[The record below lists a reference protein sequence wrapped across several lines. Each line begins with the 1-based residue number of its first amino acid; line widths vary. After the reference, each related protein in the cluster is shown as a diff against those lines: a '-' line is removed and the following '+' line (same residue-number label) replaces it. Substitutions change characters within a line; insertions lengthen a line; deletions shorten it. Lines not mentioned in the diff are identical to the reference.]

1 VCYGQTKART
11 HIEEIYMLFA
21 QIITG
26 VMRLVFPKAP
36 AWVAQLLALAVPA
49 TIEMVRE
56 LNDLKAEGD
65 VKFGMAV
72 SEISDLLDDSFDD
85 LPEWSSLSEE
95 QRDRIIGG
103 LVELAVFLEGLVGK
117 MGKKETLRSA
127 RGVMRSLRRSA
138 KKN

>member
-1 VCYGQTKART
+1 
-11 HIEEIYMLFA
+11 MMFA

-26 VMRLVFPKAP
+26 VMRLIFPKAP
-36 AWVAQLLALAVPA
+36 AWVAQLLSLAIPS

-56 LNDLKAEGD
+56 LNELQAEGK

-72 SEISDLLDDSFDD
+72 GEISELLDDAFDD

-117 MGKKETLRSA
+117 MGKKQTLRSA
-127 RGVMRSLRRSA
+127 RGVMRSLRRNARS
-138 KKN
+138 N